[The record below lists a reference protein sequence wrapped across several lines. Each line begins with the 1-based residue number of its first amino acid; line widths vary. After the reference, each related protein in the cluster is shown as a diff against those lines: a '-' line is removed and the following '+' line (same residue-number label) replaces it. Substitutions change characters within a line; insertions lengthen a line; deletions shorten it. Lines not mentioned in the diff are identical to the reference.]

1 MSGLARHMPM
11 IHEDGKRTP
20 APCGGPGCCPDCA
33 AAHLRSHA
41 PALVVAAGDY
51 ISVGDGG
58 DEARGLLRKALR
70 LLPTSDTRDEIT
82 AFLGA
87 TR

>member
-1 MSGLARHMPM
+1 MSGHGWVTPNKDGFRAR
-11 IHEDGKRTP
+11 
-20 APCGGPGCCPDCA
+20 CGGPGVCADCSTER
-33 AAHLRSHA
+33 LRSMA
-41 PALVVAAGDY
+41 PALVVGAGDY

-58 DEARGLLRKALR
+58 GEARALLRKALL

-87 TR
+87 ER

>member
-1 MSGLARHMPM
+1 MSGHDL
-11 IHEDGKRTP
+11 ET
-20 APCGGPGCCPDCA
+20 CGGPGCCAQCSTERLRAQAGNNLA
-33 AAHLRSHA
+33 AA
-41 PALVVAAGDY
+41 ALVVAGGDY
-51 ISVGDGG
+51 ISTGDGG

-87 TR
+87 AR